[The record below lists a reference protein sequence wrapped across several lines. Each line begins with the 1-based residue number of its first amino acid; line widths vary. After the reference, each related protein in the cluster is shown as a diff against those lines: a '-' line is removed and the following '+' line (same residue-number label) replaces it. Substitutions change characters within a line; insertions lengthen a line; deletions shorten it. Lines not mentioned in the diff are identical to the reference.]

1 MGTLSAPCVAEAL
14 MGARRERPCLAL
26 LLGGESES
34 LDCRGARCRSR
45 VRACWGHR
53 DIDGDRRRT
62 VVDESLEDDD
72 DDEEEEMIGAPRRK
86 FD

>member
-1 MGTLSAPCVAEAL
+1 MSRSAAW
-14 MGARRERPCLAL
+14 R
-26 LLGGESES
+26 
-34 LDCRGARCRSR
+34 R
-45 VRACWGHR
+45 VRVTRLSRFEVPFARESVLVHR

>member
-1 MGTLSAPCVAEAL
+1 MPVA
-14 MGARRERPCLAL
+14 RESVL
-26 LLGGESES
+26 
-34 LDCRGARCRSR
+34 
-45 VRACWGHR
+45 VHR